1 MLLKRFVLCY
11 SVNIVES
18 HGFLWDWL
26 YFLIYLHCWLDFLFM
41 DFQRKRLRIREVEMQ
56 KTFEFG
62 NTEEGFE
69 TIAKIFF
76 EQLTQELEK
85 AYNDHIK

>member
-1 MLLKRFVLCY
+1 
-11 SVNIVES
+11 
-18 HGFLWDWL
+18 
-26 YFLIYLHCWLDFLFM
+26 M

-62 NTEEGFE
+62 NTEEGLE

>member
-1 MLLKRFVLCY
+1 
-11 SVNIVES
+11 
-18 HGFLWDWL
+18 
-26 YFLIYLHCWLDFLFM
+26 M

-69 TIAKIFF
+69 TIANYEKDDVV
-76 EQLTQELEK
+76 QLG
-85 AYNDHIK
+85 

>member
-1 MLLKRFVLCY
+1 
-11 SVNIVES
+11 
-18 HGFLWDWL
+18 
-26 YFLIYLHCWLDFLFM
+26 M

-85 AYNDHIK
+85 ANNDHIK

>member
-1 MLLKRFVLCY
+1 
-11 SVNIVES
+11 
-18 HGFLWDWL
+18 
-26 YFLIYLHCWLDFLFM
+26 M

-56 KTFEFG
+56 KTFEFAT
-62 NTEEGFE
+62 TEAGFE
-69 TIAKIFF
+69 TIAKIFI